1 MTQDNLSQV
10 MLLALAFQQQA
21 QDTGQDAHQL
31 LAEWI
36 NGRTAEEGLA
46 LLYHWPFWARPDQ
59 LPPPGDRWWVWLIM
73 GGRGSGKTRPGAEWI
88 IQKEREWYQKK
99 RTASDHLRL
108 ALVAETEDDGRDIM
122 VEGESGLLACAP
134 PHNRPAYYPERR
146 KLIWKSGAEAKLYS
160 GDSPGQLRGPQH
172 HFAWLDEFAKWK
184 YPEEAYANLEF
195 GLRLG
200 DHPQCVITTT
210 PRPLAILKELM
221 ADPGCVTVQAK
232 TYDNAAHLPEKFIQ
246 RMEQRYKGTRRD
258 RQEIDGE
265 LLEDTPGA
273 LWTLEMIDKTRIRT
287 PANPPDC
294 RRIVIGV
301 DPQGKEAA
309 DMLWVSDEDEGSE
322 TGIVVCGEGYDGR
335 YYVLEDLSG
344 NFNPH
349 QWAQES
355 IAAYKRHSASLIV
368 AESNHG
374 GEMVR
379 DTIQVIDLTV
389 PVDLVRAS
397 EGKTARAEPISAF
410 YRQGQVCHVGHFAFL
425 EDEMRHYTGREKQSP
440 NRLDALVWALHELLI
455 SGRQND
461 PMSHYDPAIHESRP
475 QTRRRGEHGP
485 FIIPE

>member
-1 MTQDNLSQV
+1 MTQANLSQV

-21 QDTGQDAHQL
+21 QDTGQDAQQL
-31 LAEWI
+31 LDEWI
-36 NGRTAEEGLA
+36 NGLTAEEGLA
-46 LLYHWPFWARPDQ
+46 LLYDWRFWARPNDQ
-59 LPPPGDRWWVWLIM
+59 LPPSGDWWAWLIL

-99 RTASDHLRL
+99 RTDSDPLRL

-122 VEGESGLLACAP
+122 VEGQSGILACAP
-134 PHNRPAYYPERR
+134 PDNRPAYYPEKR
-146 KLIWKSGAEAKLYS
+146 KLIWKSGAQAKLYS

-184 YPEEAYANLEF
+184 YPEEAYGILED

-200 DHPQCVITTT
+200 DNPQCVITTT

-221 ADPGCVTVQAK
+221 EDPRCVTVQAK
-232 TYDNAAHLPEKFIQ
+232 TYANAAHLPEKFIQ
-246 RMEQRYKGTRRD
+246 RIEQRYKGSRRD

-273 LWTLEMIDKTRIRT
+273 LWTLEMIDKVRIRT
-287 PANPPDC
+287 QANKPEC

-301 DPQGKEAA
+301 DPQGKEAP
-309 DMLWVSDEDEGSE
+309 DMRWLADEDEDSE

-335 YYVLEDLSG
+335 CYVLEDGSG

-349 QWAQES
+349 QWGGEAV
-355 IAAYKRHSASLIV
+355 AAYQRHGASLIV

-379 DTIQVIDLTV
+379 DTIHAIDSTV

-397 EGKTARAEPISAF
+397 EGKTARAEPISVF
-410 YRQGQVCHVGHFAFL
+410 YRQGQVCHVGYFAFL
-425 EDEMRHYTGREKQSP
+425 EEEMRHYTGKEKQSP

-455 SGRQND
+455 SSRQDD
-461 PMSHYDPAIHESRP
+461 PMSSYDPAVHESMPRKS
-475 QTRRRGEHGP
+475 RRRGERLVEHDV
-485 FIIPE
+485 